1 VKTWK
6 LTYDEPDRY
15 GRKRVRTVNRI
26 IDIADFKDRAGFAYL
41 LMAANP
47 HLTVRDTQAVLANIG
62 EQHERPAGWISR
74 RRWLFHGKGKRGAKQ
89 NADGLDGKARQIMA
103 EHPRLSCRQM
113 VYLLRKHGIPRS
125 AEWVRE
131 NRVPN
136 DVSD

>member
-15 GRKRVRTVNRI
+15 GHERVRTVNRI

-47 HLTVRDTQAVLANIG
+47 QLSVRDTQEVLANIG

-74 RRWLFHGKGKRGAKQ
+74 RRWLFHGRGESGRKP
-89 NADGLDGKARQIMA
+89 NADGLDGKALRIMGDN
-103 EHPRLSCRQM
+103 PRLSSRQL
-113 VYLLRKHGIPRS
+113 VYLLKQHGINRS
-125 AEWVRE
+125 REWVRKHRAD
-131 NRVPN
+131 NQ
-136 DVSD
+136 